1 MPSRGTSP
9 WTVPDTVPFKPF
21 AYGHGP
27 MDFSELM
34 TVRYSCRGFTDTK
47 VSEEDIASIAEA
59 GRIAPSAKNLQPTRV
74 FAITDAT
81 ALEKVGKLTRIYNAP
96 LAFIVCGDKGL
107 SWKRDCDGMDSYQID
122 ASIVATQMM
131 YRATELG
138 LGTLYICWFD
148 PKDVI
153 QDIGIPSNL
162 EPVSILAVGHPSVD
176 DSPNHMKRIDVDTF
190 MTRI

>member
-1 MPSRGTSP
+1 MN
-9 WTVPDTVPFKPF
+9 
-21 AYGHGP
+21 
-27 MDFSELM
+27 FSELM
-34 TVRYSCRGFTDTK
+34 TVRYSCRGFTDSK
-47 VSEEDIASIAEA
+47 VSEDDIASIADA
-59 GRIAPSAKNLQPTRV
+59 GRLAPSAKNLQPTRV
-74 FAITDAT
+74 FAVTDPI

-96 LAFIVCGDKGL
+96 LAFVICGDKGL

-148 PKDVI
+148 PKEVVTEL
-153 QDIGIPSNL
+153 DIPDNL
-162 EPVSILAVGHPSVD
+162 EPVSILAVGYPSVD
-176 DSPNHMKRIDVDTF
+176 DSPNHLKRIDMDGF

>member
-1 MPSRGTSP
+1 
-9 WTVPDTVPFKPF
+9 
-21 AYGHGP
+21 

-34 TVRYSCRGFTDTK
+34 TVRYSCRGFTDAK
-47 VSEEDIASIAEA
+47 VSEDDIASIADA
-59 GRIAPSAKNLQPTRV
+59 ARLSPSAKNLQPTRII
-74 FAITDAT
+74 AITDPA
-81 ALEKVGKLTRIYNAP
+81 ALEKVAKLTRIYNAP
-96 LAFIVCGDKGL
+96 LAFVICGDKEL

-148 PKDVI
+148 PKELMTDLN
-153 QDIGIPSNL
+153 IPSNL

-176 DSPNHMKRIDVDTF
+176 DSPNHLKRIDMDSF